1 MSLWLKKYTQTYTI
15 KLVDLSAKTPLSYGL
30 DFGTSN
36 SAVSVVANGKINVLP
51 ISFGSKSPEVF
62 QSAMYFKDDE
72 VKFAADAVETYL
84 KDLSKA
90 DLAVKKLIVT
100 GEQMEVFQGSDK
112 VIVDQVIEYEDY
124 GVGRIMRSFKSV
136 LGNSINFT
144 TNITGQPISFEE
156 LLAIFIREIKQ
167 RADSLVGQNV
177 EKIVIGRPVKFV
189 RDGSEGKNPVE
200 HLTNAA
206 KLAGFKEIQF
216 QYEPVGAAF
225 GYGVESKEKVLIFD
239 FGGGT
244 LDTSIVDLSS
254 GNVIASHGAPIGGD
268 LMDQALYDNYIA
280 KYLGKNLRYGQN
292 RMSYSE
298 SAVSHMISW
307 FDIAEYRTRKY
318 FDYLDTVRYM
328 ANEPETIEFIR
339 FFLKANLAFPLRKKI
354 VEAKEQLSDN
364 SEVNFVFNTLVK
376 TINETFERSVFERSI
391 DYYLD
396 ESKNIVEETLAM
408 AAVNKNEIDRII
420 MTGGSSLI
428 PKFRL
433 LMEEMFGKD
442 KVLLF
447 EPFTAVSK
455 GLAVISNKI
464 FS

>member
-1 MSLWLKKYTQTYTI
+1 
-15 KLVDLSAKTPLSYGL
+15 VDLSAKKTLSYGL

-36 SAVSVVANGKINVLP
+36 SAVSVVANGRVNVLP
-51 ISFGSKSPEVF
+51 ICFGSKSPEVF
-62 QSAMYFKDDE
+62 QSAMYFKDGS
-72 VKFAADAVETYL
+72 VKFASEAVETYL
-84 KDLSKA
+84 EDLSKA

-136 LGNSINFT
+136 LGNSLNFT
-144 TNITGQPISFEE
+144 TKITGQPISFEE

-189 RDGSEGKNPVE
+189 RDTSEGKNPLV

-206 KLAGFKEIQF
+206 KLAGFKEIEF
-216 QYEPVGAAF
+216 QYEPIGAAF

-244 LDTSIVDLSS
+244 LDTSVVDLAN
-254 GNVIASHGAPIGGD
+254 GKVIASYGAPIGGD
-268 LMDQALYDNYIA
+268 LMDQALYDHYIA
-280 KYLGKNLRYGQN
+280 KYLGQTLRYGQ
-292 RMSYSE
+292 RQMPYSE
-298 SAVSHMISW
+298 PAVSHMISW
-307 FDIAEYRTRKY
+307 FDIAEYRTKKF

-354 VEAKEQLSDN
+354 VEAKEKLSDN
-364 SEVNFVFNTLVK
+364 EWVEFEFKTLVK
-376 TINETFERSVFERSI
+376 TIKEDFERPVFEKSI
-391 DYYLD
+391 DYYLA
-396 ESKNIVEETLAM
+396 ESKEVVEETLKM
-408 AAVNKNEIDRII
+408 AGIGKNGVDKVI

-428 PKFRL
+428 PKFKL

-442 KVLLF
+442 RVMLY

-464 FS
+464 FL